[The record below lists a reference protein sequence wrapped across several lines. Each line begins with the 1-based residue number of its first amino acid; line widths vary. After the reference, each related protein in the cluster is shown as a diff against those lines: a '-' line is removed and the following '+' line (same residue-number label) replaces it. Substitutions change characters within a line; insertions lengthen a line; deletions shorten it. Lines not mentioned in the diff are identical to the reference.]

1 MIEKKKI
8 LAITLAR
15 GGSKRVPKKNITL
28 INNKPL
34 LQYTIDEVKKSKY
47 IDNYIVSTDDN
58 DVINVC
64 KNLNVNYHNRPKEFA
79 QDTSTSA
86 SAIKNVIELH
96 KDYDIIVEIMCT
108 NPLKTVDDIDGCIE
122 KLIKSDSD
130 SVVSVVRVWDNH
142 PSRVKFIENDMLN
155 DFYPEIPESRR
166 QDLTP
171 PAYVRNGSIY
181 AFWKSSFL
189 KYNNRL
195 GKTCRPFIM
204 PEERTI
210 NIDEPIDL
218 ELAKILIKNKET
230 NDDYCSRLD
239 GGCNN
244 DW

>member
-1 MIEKKKI
+1 MIREGLTSDLREKSASNS
-8 LAITLAR
+8 L
-15 GGSKRVPKKNITL
+15 
-28 INNKPL
+28 
-34 LQYTIDEVKKSKY
+34 
-47 IDNYIVSTDDN
+47 VST
-58 DVINVC
+58 
-64 KNLNVNYHNRPKEFA
+64 H
-79 QDTSTSA
+79 
-86 SAIKNVIELH
+86 
-96 KDYDIIVEIMCT
+96 
-108 NPLKTVDDIDGCIE
+108 
-122 KLIKSDSD
+122 
-130 SVVSVVRVWDNH
+130 
-142 PSRVKFIENDMLN
+142 
-155 DFYPEIPESRR
+155 
-166 QDLTP
+166 
-171 PAYVRNGSIY
+171 GSIY